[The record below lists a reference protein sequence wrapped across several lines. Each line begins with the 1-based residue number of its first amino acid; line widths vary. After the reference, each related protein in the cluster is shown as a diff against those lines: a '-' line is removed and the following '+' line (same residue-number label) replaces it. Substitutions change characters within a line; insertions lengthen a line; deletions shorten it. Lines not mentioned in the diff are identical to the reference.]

1 MENGTIIHS
10 RNLDFSEPEFMRPIV
25 YRAQFT
31 HNGTLSFEAIMFAGT
46 VGIYTGMKPGIFSV
60 SENQRFP
67 NKNIWGLF

>member
-1 MENGTIIHS
+1 
-10 RNLDFSEPEFMRPIV
+10 MRPIV